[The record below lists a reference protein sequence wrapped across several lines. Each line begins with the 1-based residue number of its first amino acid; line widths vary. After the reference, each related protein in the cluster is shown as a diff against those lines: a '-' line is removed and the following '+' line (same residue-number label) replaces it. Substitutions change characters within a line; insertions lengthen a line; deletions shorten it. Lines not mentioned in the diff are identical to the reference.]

1 MEVVLSNRP
10 KLFLRSS
17 TALVAAV
24 ALLSSAYAQDS
35 GGADEKAPVQ
45 TAEQALAADAA
56 SSARDNNI
64 AAEEAARRMRVRLDA
79 DERLAQIRAGLSAR
93 YAGGYIVHSPKYGMV
108 MRLTGADAVAPQ
120 TLSLPSGEFEVR
132 FETGAA
138 ATLDTLVRTI
148 TEKLPALKSALPT
161 LQGAG
166 VDERSGEIVLK
177 VHAVG
182 AAATAVLAR
191 DAELTALIGQPV
203 RIEPVA
209 APAQLTSIRGGT
221 RLFDATGWCTGGFVG
236 QTSTSRVLLTAGHCN
251 DPLTFEGN
259 DGVTNY
265 AMTYVSGIFDADQD
279 VQYHRST
286 TGMLPEFWVNTSTKR
301 TLTGRRLRSSTYVG
315 DELCHHGKATGYS
328 CGLVTTTTFAP
339 SFAGACGG
347 QTCAPVWINLEGS
360 SLRLN
365 RGDSGGPVF
374 VSTVAAGIQS
384 SGSFNASTGTAYY
397 VTYMTTDTLP
407 SGVSLLYGP

>member
-1 MEVVLSNRP
+1 MTYLS
-10 KLFLRSS
+10 KL
-17 TALVAAV
+17 
-24 ALLSSAYAQDS
+24 LLKSSAVSAFAIATLAPVSAQEAI
-35 GGADEKAPVQ
+35 GADENNAVQ
-45 TAEQALAADAA
+45 TAEQALARDAA
-56 SSARDNNI
+56 SVASDQSI
-64 AAEEAARRMRVRLDA
+64 AADEAARRLRIRLEA
-79 DERLAQIRAGLSAR
+79 DERLTNIRSGLLAR
-93 YAGGYIVHSPKYGMV
+93 YAGGYIVHSPRYGVV
-108 MRLTGADAVAPQ
+108 MRLTGADPVSTQ
-120 TLSLPSGEFEVR
+120 SLTLPSGALEVR
-132 FETGAA
+132 FETGAG
-138 ATLDTLVRTI
+138 ATLETLARTI
-148 TEKLPALKSALPT
+148 ADKLPALRTALPT

-177 VHAVG
+177 VQAVG
-182 AAATAVLAR
+182 TAATALLAR
-191 DAELTALIGQPV
+191 DAELTTLVGQPV
-203 RIEPVA
+203 RIEAVP
-209 APAQLTSIRGGT
+209 APAQLTNIRGGT
-221 RLFDATGWCTGGFVG
+221 RLFDAAGWCTGAFVG

-265 AMTYVSGIFDADQD
+265 SMTYVSGIFDADQD
-279 VQYHRST
+279 VQYHRSAT
-286 TGMLPEFWVNTSTKR
+286 AMLPEFWVDTSTKR
-301 TLTGRRLRSSTYVG
+301 TLTGRRLRTSTYAG
-315 DELCHHGKATGYS
+315 DEFCHHGKATGYS

-384 SGSFNASTGTAYY
+384 SGSFNATTGAAYY